1 MSALKLNR
9 VRLFTD
15 FHRRRCRSRRLRG
28 AAAGGGFALTLNS
41 RLAAVALALV
51 VALLAPAARAVEAV
65 NVRLDAAAIDL
76 TAATE
81 LQKTEGDR
89 IQVSTAPGPD
99 GIVRRIEVRAREGN
113 SNWAVFA
120 LTNNSDEQI
129 DRLIVVPHYRMVGSG
144 LFWPDLG
151 LSRIAAITPSTGDR
165 PVRQEGT
172 TADVFRITL
181 DPGTVITFVAE
192 LRTDKLPQIYLW
204 EPDAYKDK
212 VNSFTLYY
220 GIVIGIAGLLALF
233 LTILFVVKGSMMF
246 PAAAALGWAVLIYI
260 GIDFGFWGKVFDMS
274 AGAERVWRAC
284 GEAILSATLLV
295 FLFAYLNLSRWHVR
309 YAHVTVAWL
318 AALAALI
325 AVAVFDPSIAAGIA
339 RMSLAGIAVFGL
351 ALVIYLSTHGFDRA
365 VLLIPTWLLLV
376 VWTVAAGFAVTGL
389 VTNDIIGP
397 ALLGGLV
404 LIVMLIGFT
413 VMQHAF
419 AGGITHGIVSD
430 VERRALALTGAG
442 DLIWDWDV
450 SADKVFT
457 SPETEHILGLKRG
470 TLEGPAATW
479 LEVLH
484 PLDRDRFRA
493 ALDGIVEQR
502 RGRLTQDFR
511 LRTAD
516 GHYLWFALK
525 VRPVVGSDGE
535 VVRLVGTMTDVT
547 EFKNAEERLLFDAVH
562 DNLTGLPNRELFID
576 RMEAAFG
583 FARADPQ
590 IRPSIV
596 VVDLDRFKQVND
608 SVGIAVG
615 DSILLTIAR
624 RLSRLLKPQD
634 TLARLSGDQF
644 ALIILSEREPAR
656 IVAFA
661 ETIRRTLRA
670 PIAFNDREIFLT
682 ASIGLALAENQ
693 STRTEE
699 VLKDA
704 ELAMYYAKRIGG
716 DRIEI
721 FKPAMRS
728 RKTDRLTMESE
739 LRRAIEREEIKVLF
753 QPIVRLED
761 RAIAGFE
768 ALARWDHPKLG
779 RLSPAEFIA
788 IAEEIG
794 LIVDLGLFVLDHTAK
809 QLAQWQAATRA
820 REPVFASVNVSS
832 RQLLRHDLIQD
843 LRGVLSRTALAR
855 GTLKLEITES
865 LVMENPE
872 HAAQM
877 LTRIKELGAGLS
889 LDDFGTG
896 HSSLAYLQ
904 RFPFDTI
911 KIDQSF
917 VRTTSRGT
925 RPVILRSIIA
935 LAHDLGMEVV
945 AEGAETDSDA
955 VELYQLGCEYA
966 QGFAF
971 GEPMTA
977 DAARDLLIDKPT
989 RLRALKIASE

>member
-1 MSALKLNR
+1 
-9 VRLFTD
+9 LFAD
-15 FHRRRCRSRRLRG
+15 SHRRRGQGPGLQG
-28 AAAGGGFALTLNS
+28 DAAAGGFVLPMTRWLT
-41 RLAAVALALV
+41 AIAVVITAV
-51 VALLAPAARAVEAV
+51 LLTVPVARAVESV

-81 LQKTEGDR
+81 VQHTESDR

-113 SNWAVFA
+113 NNWAVFA

-129 DRLIVVPHYRMVGSG
+129 DRLVVVPHYRMVGSG

-165 PVRQEGT
+165 PVRQEGS

-192 LRTDKLPQIYLW
+192 LRSDKLPQIYLW

-233 LTILFVVKGSMMF
+233 LTILFVVKGSIMF

-309 YAHVTVAWL
+309 YAHITIAWL
-318 AALAALI
+318 AALAALV
-325 AVAVFDPSIAAGIA
+325 AVAVFDPAVAAGIA

-376 VWTVAAGFAVTGL
+376 AWTTAAGLAVTGL

-457 SPETEHILGLKRG
+457 SPETESMLGMKRG
-470 TLEGPAATW
+470 SLEGPAATW

-493 ALDGIVEQR
+493 SLDSVVEQR

-516 GHYLWFALK
+516 GNYLWFALK
-525 VRPVVGSDGE
+525 ARPVVGSDGE
-535 VVRLVGTMTDVT
+535 VVRLVGTLTDVT
-547 EFKNAEERLLFDAVH
+547 DFKTAEERLLFDAVH

-583 FARADPQ
+583 FARADSQ
-590 IRPSIV
+590 IRPSIIV
-596 VVDLDRFKQVND
+596 IDVDRFKQVND
-608 SVGIAVG
+608 SVGMAVG

-624 RLSRLLKPQD
+624 RLARLLKPQD

-644 ALIILSEREPAR
+644 AMILLSEREPAR
-656 IVAFA
+656 IVGFS

-682 ASIGLALAENQ
+682 ASIGMALAEHQ
-693 STRTEE
+693 TQRTDE

-728 RKTDRLTMESE
+728 RKTDRLAMESE
-739 LRRAIEREEIKVLF
+739 LRRAIEREEIKVLY

-779 RLSPAEFIA
+779 HLSPAEFIS

-794 LIVDLGLFVLDHTAK
+794 LIVDLGLFVLEHTAR
-809 QLAQWQAATRA
+809 QLAQWQAATRS

-843 LRGVLSRTALAR
+843 LRGVLGRVALAR

-917 VRTTSRGT
+917 VRTTPRGT

-971 GEPMTA
+971 GEPMSA
-977 DAARDLLIDKPT
+977 EGARDLLIDKPT

>member
-1 MSALKLNR
+1 LI
-9 VRLFTD
+9 VT
-15 FHRRRCRSRRLRG
+15 RCVTAVTVVL
-28 AAAGGGFALTLNS
+28 A
-41 RLAAVALALV
+41 LAASLLA
-51 VALLAPAARAVEAV
+51 APAALAVEAV

-81 LQKTEGDR
+81 RQKTEGDR

-113 SNWAVFA
+113 TNWAVFA

-144 LFWPDLG
+144 LIWPDLG
-151 LSRIAAITPSTGDR
+151 ISRIVAITPSSGDR
-165 PVRQEGT
+165 PVRQEST
-172 TADVFRITL
+172 TSDIFRVTL
-181 DPGTVITFVAE
+181 DPGTVITFVTE

-212 VNSFTLYY
+212 VNSFTLYQ

-233 LTILFVVKGSMMF
+233 LTILFVVKGSVMF
-246 PAAAALGWAVLIYI
+246 PAAAALGWAVLVYI

-309 YAHVTVAWL
+309 YAHITIAWL
-318 AALAALI
+318 AALAALV
-325 AVAVFDPSIAAGIA
+325 AVAVFDPAVAAGIA
-339 RMSLAGIAVFGL
+339 RMSLAGIALCGL

-376 VWTVAAGFAVTGL
+376 VWTLSAGLAVLGF
-389 VTNDIIGP
+389 VTNDIVGP

-442 DLIWDWDV
+442 DMIWDWDV
-450 SADKVFT
+450 SADKIYT
-457 SPETEHILGLKRG
+457 SPETEHLLGLKRG
-470 TLEGPAATW
+470 ALEGPAALW
-479 LEVLH
+479 LDVLH
-484 PLDRDRFRA
+484 ALDRDRFRA
-493 ALDGIVEQR
+493 SLDSVVEQR

-511 LRTAD
+511 LRASD
-516 GHYLWFALK
+516 GHYLWFTLK
-525 VRPVVGSDGE
+525 ARPVVGSDGE
-535 VVRLVGTMTDVT
+535 VVRLVGTLTDVT
-547 EFKNAEERLLFDAVH
+547 DFKNAEERLLFDAVH

-583 FARADPQ
+583 FARSDPQ
-590 IRPSIV
+590 IRPSVIV
-596 VVDLDRFKQVND
+596 IDLDRFKQVND

-624 RLSRLLKPQD
+624 RLGRLLKPQD

-644 ALIILSEREPAR
+644 AMILLSEREPAR

-661 ETIRRTLRA
+661 ETMRRTLRA
-670 PIAFNDREIFLT
+670 PIAFNDREIFIT

-693 STRTEE
+693 PHRTEE

-704 ELAMYYAKRIGG
+704 ELAMYHAKRIGG

-739 LRRAIEREEIKVLF
+739 LRRAIERQEIKVLF

-768 ALARWDHPKLG
+768 ALARWDHPKMG
-779 RLSPAEFIA
+779 RLSPAEFIS

-794 LIVDLGLFVLDHTAK
+794 LIVDLGLFVLDHTAR
-809 QLAQWQAATRA
+809 QLATWQAANRG
-820 REPVFASVNVSS
+820 REPIFASVNVSS

-843 LRGVLSRTALAR
+843 LRSVLSRNTLAR

-872 HAAQM
+872 HAAQI
-877 LTRIKELGAGLS
+877 LTRIRELGAGLS

-917 VRTTSRGT
+917 VRTTARGT

-971 GEPMTA
+971 GEPMSA
-977 DAARDLLIDKPT
+977 EAARNLLIEKPT
-989 RLRALKIASE
+989 QNRALKALASE

>member
-1 MSALKLNR
+1 M
-9 VRLFTD
+9 T
-15 FHRRRCRSRRLRG
+15 RC
-28 AAAGGGFALTLNS
+28 LT
-41 RLAAVALALV
+41 AVAV
-51 VALLAPAARAVEAV
+51 VIAASLLAVQTAPAVEAV

-81 LQKTEGDR
+81 VQKSDGDR

-113 SNWAVFA
+113 TNWAVLA

-165 PVRQEGT
+165 PVRQEGS
-172 TADVFRITL
+172 TADIFRITL
-181 DPGTVITFVAE
+181 DPGTVITLVTE

-233 LTILFVVKGSMMF
+233 LTILFVVKGSIMF

-309 YAHVTVAWL
+309 YAHITIAWL

-325 AVAVFDPSIAAGIA
+325 AVAVFDPAVAAGIA
-339 RMSLAGIAVFGL
+339 RMSLAGIAVLGL

-376 VWTVAAGFAVTGL
+376 VWTTAAGLAVTGL

-457 SPETEHILGLKRG
+457 SPETEHMLGLKRG
-470 TLEGPAATW
+470 TLEGPAAAW

-493 ALDGIVEQR
+493 SLDGVVEQR

-525 VRPVVGSDGE
+525 ARPVVGSDGE
-535 VVRLVGTMTDVT
+535 VVRLVGTLTDVND
-547 EFKNAEERLLFDAVH
+547 FKTAEDRLLFDAVH

-576 RMEAAFG
+576 RLEAALG
-583 FARADPQ
+583 FARAEPQ

-596 VVDLDRFKQVND
+596 VIDLDRFKQVND
-608 SVGIAVG
+608 SVGMAVG

-624 RLSRLLKPQD
+624 RLGRLLKPQD

-644 ALIILSEREPAR
+644 ALIVLSEREPAR

-682 ASIGLALAENQ
+682 ASIGLALAENPA
-693 STRTEE
+693 SRTDE

-739 LRRAIEREEIKVLF
+739 LRRAIEREEIKVLY

-779 RLSPAEFIA
+779 RLSPAEFIN

-794 LIVDLGLFVLDHTAK
+794 LIVDLGLFVLEHTAK

-843 LRGVLSRTALAR
+843 LRGVLGRTALAR

-917 VRTTSRGT
+917 VRTTPRGT

-971 GEPMTA
+971 GEPMSA
-977 DAARDLLIDKPT
+977 EGARDLLIDKPT

>member
-1 MSALKLNR
+1 MTR
-9 VRLFTD
+9 W
-15 FHRRRCRSRRLRG
+15 
-28 AAAGGGFALTLNS
+28 LT
-41 RLAAVALALV
+41 AIAVVITAV
-51 VALLAPAARAVEAV
+51 LLTVPVARAVESV

-81 LQKTEGDR
+81 VQHTEGDR

-113 SNWAVFA
+113 NNWAVFA

-129 DRLIVVPHYRMVGSG
+129 DRLVVVPHYRMVGSG

-165 PVRQEGT
+165 PVRQEGS
-172 TADVFRITL
+172 TADIFRITL

-192 LRTDKLPQIYLW
+192 LRSDKLPQIYLW

-233 LTILFVVKGSMMF
+233 LTILFVVKGSIMF

-309 YAHVTVAWL
+309 YAHITIAWL
-318 AALAALI
+318 AALAALV
-325 AVAVFDPSIAAGIA
+325 AVAVFDPAVAAGIA

-376 VWTVAAGFAVTGL
+376 VWTTAAGLAVTGL

-457 SPETEHILGLKRG
+457 SPETESMLGMKRG
-470 TLEGPAATW
+470 SLEGPAATW

-484 PLDRDRFRA
+484 QLDRDRFRA
-493 ALDGIVEQR
+493 SLDSVVEQR

-516 GHYLWFALK
+516 GNYLWFALK
-525 VRPVVGSDGE
+525 ARPVVGSDGE
-535 VVRLVGTMTDVT
+535 VVRLVGTLTDVT
-547 EFKNAEERLLFDAVH
+547 DFKTAEERLLFDAVH

-583 FARADPQ
+583 FARADSQ
-590 IRPSIV
+590 IRPSIIV
-596 VVDLDRFKQVND
+596 IDVDRFKQVND
-608 SVGIAVG
+608 SVGMAVG

-624 RLSRLLKPQD
+624 RLARLLKPQD

-644 ALIILSEREPAR
+644 AMILLSEREPAR
-656 IVAFA
+656 IVGFA
-661 ETIRRTLRA
+661 ETIRRALRA

-682 ASIGLALAENQ
+682 ASIGMALAENQ
-693 STRTEE
+693 TQRTDE

-728 RKTDRLTMESE
+728 RKTDRLAMESE
-739 LRRAIEREEIKVLF
+739 LRRAIEREEIKVLY

-779 RLSPAEFIA
+779 RLSPAEFIS

-794 LIVDLGLFVLDHTAK
+794 LIVDLGLFVLEHTAR
-809 QLAQWQAATRA
+809 QLAQWQAATRS

-843 LRGVLSRTALAR
+843 LRGVLGRVALAR

-917 VRTTSRGT
+917 VRTTPRGT

-971 GEPMTA
+971 GEPMSA
-977 DAARDLLIDKPT
+977 EGARDLLIDKPT

>member
-1 MSALKLNR
+1 M
-9 VRLFTD
+9 
-15 FHRRRCRSRRLRG
+15 RRWVT
-28 AAAGGGFALTLNS
+28 A
-41 RLAAVALALV
+41 AAVALALV
-51 VALLAPAARAVEAV
+51 LPLLSAGAARAVEAV
-65 NVRLDAAAIDL
+65 NVRIDVPAIDL
-76 TAATE
+76 TAAANLVHTDR
-81 LQKTEGDR
+81 DR

-99 GIVRRIEVRAREGN
+99 GIVRRIEVRAREHDT
-113 SNWAVFA
+113 NWAVFA
-120 LTNNSDEQI
+120 LANNSDEQI

-151 LSRIAAITPSTGDR
+151 LSRVVAITPSSGDR
-165 PVRQEGT
+165 PVKQASNS
-172 TADVFRITL
+172 ADVFRVTL
-181 DPGTVITFVAE
+181 DPGTVITFVVE
-192 LRTDKLPQIYLW
+192 LRTGKLPQIYLW
-204 EPDAYKDK
+204 DPDAYKDK

-233 LTILFVVKGSMMF
+233 LTILFVVKGCVMF
-246 PAAAALGWAVLIYI
+246 PAAAALGWAVLVYI

-274 AGAERVWRAC
+274 AGAERVWRAS
-284 GEAILSATLLV
+284 GEAILAATLLV
-295 FLFAYLNLSRWHVR
+295 FLFAYLNLNRWHVR
-309 YAHVTVAWL
+309 YAHITVAWL
-318 AALAALI
+318 VALAALVGVALFDP
-325 AVAVFDPSIAAGIA
+325 AVASGIA
-339 RMSLAGIAVFGL
+339 RISLAGIAVLGL
-351 ALVIYLSTHGFDRA
+351 ALVIYLSTHGYDRA

-376 VWTVAAGFAVTGL
+376 VWTCGAGLAVIGM

-442 DLIWDWDV
+442 DMIWDWDV

-457 SPETEHILGLKRG
+457 SPETEHLLGLKRG
-470 TLEGPAATW
+470 TLEGPAASW

-493 ALDGIVEQR
+493 ALDSVVEQR
-502 RGRLTQDFR
+502 RGRLAQDFR
-511 LRTAD
+511 LRAND
-516 GHYLWFALK
+516 GHYIWFALK
-525 VRPVVGSDGE
+525 ARPVVGSDGE
-535 VVRLVGTMTDVT
+535 VVRLVGTLTDVT
-547 EFKNAEERLLFDAVH
+547 EFKNAEERLLHDAVH
-562 DNLTGLPNRELFID
+562 DNLTGLPNRELFLD
-576 RMEAAFG
+576 RLEAAFA
-583 FARADPQ
+583 FARSDTQ
-590 IRPSIV
+590 MRPTVMVI
-596 VVDLDRFKQVND
+596 DLDRFKQVND
-608 SVGIAVG
+608 SVGMAVG

-624 RLSRLLKPQD
+624 RLGRLLKPQD
-634 TLARLSGDQF
+634 TLARLHGDQF
-644 ALIILSEREPAR
+644 ALILLSENEPAR

-661 ETIRRTLRA
+661 ETLRRTLRA
-670 PIAFNDREIFLT
+670 PITFNDREMFLT
-682 ASIGLALAENQ
+682 ASIGLALAEDQ
-693 STRTEE
+693 PHRSEE

-704 ELAMYYAKRIGG
+704 ELAMYHAKRIGG

-721 FKPAMRS
+721 FKPAMRA
-728 RKTDRLTMESE
+728 RKTDRLALESE
-739 LRRAIEREEIKVLF
+739 LRRAIERQEIKMLY

-761 RAIAGFE
+761 RMIAGFE
-768 ALARWDHPKLG
+768 ALARWDHPKMG
-779 RLSPAEFIA
+779 RLSPAEFIS

-794 LIVDLGLFVLDHTAK
+794 LIVDLGLFVLERTAR
-809 QLAQWQAATRA
+809 QLATWQASTRG

-843 LRGVLSRTALAR
+843 LRTVLARTALAR

-877 LTRIKELGAGLS
+877 LTRIRELGAGLS

-917 VRTTSRGT
+917 VRTTAAAR

-935 LAHDLGMEVV
+935 LAHDLGMDMV

-971 GEPMTA
+971 GEPMSA
-977 DAARDLLIDKPT
+977 EEAASDHC
-989 RLRALKIASE
+989 

>member
-1 MSALKLNR
+1 MLFAYISA
-9 VRLFTD
+9 
-15 FHRRRCRSRRLRG
+15 HRGVGGFGLIIARWLT
-28 AAAGGGFALTLNS
+28 AAALVL
-41 RLAAVALALV
+41 LALAGS
-51 VALLAPAARAVEAV
+51 PARAVEAV
-65 NVRLDAAAIDL
+65 NVRLDASAIDL

-81 LQKTEGDR
+81 TLKTETDR

-99 GIVRRIEVRAREGN
+99 GIVRRIEVRAREG
-113 SNWAVFA
+113 STNWAVFA

-151 LSRIAAITPSTGDR
+151 LSRIVAITPSSGDR
-165 PVRQEGT
+165 PVRQEST
-172 TADVFRITL
+172 SADIFRITL
-181 DPGTVITFVAE
+181 DPGTVITLVAE
-192 LRTDKLPQIYLW
+192 LRTDKLPQLYLW

-233 LTILFVVKGSMMF
+233 LTILFVVKGSIMF
-246 PAAAALGWAVLIYI
+246 PAAAALGWAVLVYI

-309 YAHVTVAWL
+309 YAHITIAWL
-318 AALAALI
+318 VALAALI
-325 AVAVFDPSIAAGIA
+325 GVAVFDPAVASGIA
-339 RMSLAGIAVFGL
+339 RMSLALIAVFGL

-376 VWTVAAGFAVTGL
+376 VWTVGAGAAVTGV

-442 DLIWDWDV
+442 DMIWDWDV

-470 TLEGPAATW
+470 TLEGPAASW
-479 LEVLH
+479 LDVLH

-493 ALDGIVEQR
+493 SLDNAVEQR

-511 LRTAD
+511 LRGAD
-516 GHYLWFALK
+516 GHYVWFTLK
-525 VRPVVGSDGE
+525 ARPVVGSDGE
-535 VVRLVGTMTDVT
+535 VVRLVGTLTDVSD
-547 EFKNAEERLLFDAVH
+547 FKKAEERLLFDAVH
-562 DNLTGLPNRELFID
+562 DNLTGLPNRELFLD
-576 RMEAAFG
+576 RMEAAFAY
-583 FARADPQ
+583 ARSDPQ
-590 IRPSIV
+590 IKPSVLVI
-596 VVDLDRFKQVND
+596 DLDRFKQVND
-608 SVGIAVG
+608 SVGIALG
-615 DSILLTIAR
+615 DSVLLTIAR
-624 RLSRLLKPQD
+624 RLSRLLKAQD
-634 TLARLSGDQF
+634 TLARLAGDQF
-644 ALIILSEREPAR
+644 ALILMSEKEPAR
-656 IVAFA
+656 IVAFT
-661 ETIRRTLRA
+661 ETLRRTLRA

-693 STRTEE
+693 PHRTEE

-704 ELAMYYAKRIGG
+704 ELAMYHAKRIGG

-739 LRRAIEREEIKVLF
+739 LRRAIEREEIKVLY

-768 ALARWDHPKLG
+768 ALARWDHPKMG
-779 RLSPAEFIA
+779 RLSPAEFIS

-794 LIVDLGLFVLDHTAK
+794 LIVDLGLFMLDRTAR
-809 QLAQWQAATRA
+809 QLATWQAANRG
-820 REPVFASVNVSS
+820 REPIFASVNVSS

-843 LRGVLSRTALAR
+843 LRSVLARSTLAR
-855 GTLKLEITES
+855 GTFKLEITES

-872 HAAQM
+872 HASQM

-917 VRTTSRGT
+917 VRTTVRGT

-935 LAHDLGMEVV
+935 MAHDLGMEVV

-971 GEPMTA
+971 GEPMSPQAASGLLTA
-977 DAARDLLIDKPT
+977 AHMEPAR
-989 RLRALKIASE
+989 

>member
-1 MSALKLNR
+1 M
-9 VRLFTD
+9 T
-15 FHRRRCRSRRLRG
+15 RC
-28 AAAGGGFALTLNS
+28 LT
-41 RLAAVALALV
+41 AVAV
-51 VALLAPAARAVEAV
+51 VIAASLLAVQTAPAVEAV

-81 LQKTEGDR
+81 MQKSDGDR

-113 SNWAVFA
+113 TNWAVLA

-165 PVRQEGT
+165 PVRQEGS
-172 TADVFRITL
+172 TADIFRITL
-181 DPGTVITFVAE
+181 DPGTVITLVTE

-233 LTILFVVKGSMMF
+233 LTILFVVKGSIMF

-309 YAHVTVAWL
+309 YAHITIAWL

-325 AVAVFDPSIAAGIA
+325 AVAVFDPAVAAGIA
-339 RMSLAGIAVFGL
+339 RMSLAGIAVLGL

-376 VWTVAAGFAVTGL
+376 VWTTAAGLAVTGL

-457 SPETEHILGLKRG
+457 SPETEHMLGLKRG
-470 TLEGPAATW
+470 TLEGPAAAW

-493 ALDGIVEQR
+493 SLDGVVEQR

-525 VRPVVGSDGE
+525 ARPVVGSDGE
-535 VVRLVGTMTDVT
+535 VVRLVGTLTDVT
-547 EFKNAEERLLFDAVH
+547 DFKTAEDRLLFDAVH

-576 RMEAAFG
+576 RLEAALG
-583 FARADPQ
+583 FARAEPQ

-596 VVDLDRFKQVND
+596 VIDLDRFKQVND
-608 SVGIAVG
+608 SVGMAVG

-624 RLSRLLKPQD
+624 RLGRLLKPQD
-634 TLARLSGDQF
+634 TLSRLSGDQF
-644 ALIILSEREPAR
+644 ALIVLSEREPAR

-682 ASIGLALAENQ
+682 ASIGLALAENPA
-693 STRTEE
+693 SRTEE

-739 LRRAIEREEIKVLF
+739 LRRAIEREEIKVLY

-779 RLSPAEFIA
+779 RLSPAEFIT

-794 LIVDLGLFVLDHTAK
+794 LIVDLGLFVLDHTAR

-843 LRGVLSRTALAR
+843 LRSVLGRTTLAR

-935 LAHDLGMEVV
+935 MAHDLGMEVV

-971 GEPMTA
+971 GEPMSA
-977 DAARDLLIDKPT
+977 DAARDLLVDKPT

>member
-1 MSALKLNR
+1 MHGLLSALVL
-9 VRLFTD
+9 
-15 FHRRRCRSRRLRG
+15 
-28 AAAGGGFALTLNS
+28 AAALVAS
-41 RLAAVALALV
+41 VAAH
-51 VALLAPAARAVEAV
+51 AVEAV
-65 NVRLDAAAIDL
+65 NVRLDTPAIDL
-76 TAATE
+76 TAAT
-81 LQKTEGDR
+81 QRQRTENDR
-89 IQVSTAPGPD
+89 IQVSTAPGAD
-99 GIVRRIEVRAREGN
+99 GIVRRIEVRAREASN
-113 SNWAVFA
+113 NWAVFA

-144 LFWPDLG
+144 LIWPDLG
-151 LSRIAAITPSTGDR
+151 LSRIAGITPSSGDR
-165 PVRQEGT
+165 PVRQESNA
-172 TADVFRITL
+172 ADIFRVTL

-192 LRTDKLPQIYLW
+192 LRTNNLPQIYLW

-212 VNSFTLYY
+212 VNSFTLYQ

-233 LTILFVVKGSMMF
+233 LTILFVVKGSVMF

-274 AGAERVWRAC
+274 AGAERVWRAS

-309 YAHVTVAWL
+309 YAHITIAWL
-318 AALAALI
+318 AALAALV
-325 AVAVFDPSIAAGIA
+325 AVAVFDPAVASGIA
-339 RMSLAGIAVFGL
+339 RISLALIAVFGL

-365 VLLIPTWLLLV
+365 VLLIPTWILLV
-376 VWTVAAGFAVTGL
+376 VWTFAAGLAVTGM
-389 VTNDIIGP
+389 VQNDIVGP

-442 DLIWDWDV
+442 DMIWDWDV
-450 SADKVFT
+450 SGDKVFT
-457 SPETEHILGLKRG
+457 SPETEHTLGLKRG
-470 TLEGPAATW
+470 ALEGPAASW
-479 LEVLH
+479 LEFLH
-484 PLDRDRFRA
+484 SLDRDRFRA
-493 ALDGIVEQR
+493 SLDSVLEQR

-511 LRTAD
+511 LRAAD
-516 GHYLWFALK
+516 GHYVWFTLK
-525 VRPVVGSDGE
+525 ARPVVGSDGE
-535 VVRLVGTMTDVT
+535 VVRVVGTLTDVT
-547 EFKNAEERLLFDAVH
+547 DFKNAEERLLFDAVH

-576 RMEAAFG
+576 RMEAAFA
-583 FARADPQ
+583 FARSDSN
-590 IRPSIV
+590 IRPSVMVI
-596 VVDLDRFKQVND
+596 DLDRFKQVND

-624 RLSRLLKPQD
+624 RLGRALKPQD

-644 ALIILSEREPAR
+644 AIILLSEKEPAR
-656 IVAFA
+656 IVSFA
-661 ETIRRTLRA
+661 ETLRRALRA

-682 ASIGLALAENQ
+682 ASIGLALAEGAPH
-693 STRTEE
+693 RTEE

-721 FKPAMRS
+721 FKPAMRA

-739 LRRAIEREEIKVLF
+739 LRRAIERQEIKVLF

-768 ALARWDHPKLG
+768 ALARWDHPKMG
-779 RLSPAEFIA
+779 RLSPTEFIS

-809 QLAQWQAATRA
+809 QLSRWQAELPRGH
-820 REPVFASVNVSS
+820 EPVFASVNVSS

-843 LRGVLSRTALAR
+843 LRGVLSRTPLTR

-955 VELYQLGCEYA
+955 VELYQMGCEYA

-971 GEPMTA
+971 GEPMTSDEA
-977 DAARDLLIDKPT
+977 LALLLEKPARPRTLQ
-989 RLRALKIASE
+989 IASE

>member
-1 MSALKLNR
+1 
-9 VRLFTD
+9 
-15 FHRRRCRSRRLRG
+15 
-28 AAAGGGFALTLNS
+28 
-41 RLAAVALALV
+41 
-51 VALLAPAARAVEAV
+51 V
-65 NVRLDAAAIDL
+65 NVRLDAPAIDL
-76 TAATE
+76 TNAVIQ
-81 LQKTEGDR
+81 QKTESGR

-99 GIVRRIEVRAREGN
+99 SIVRRIEVRAREGGT
-113 SNWAVFA
+113 NWAVFA

-144 LFWPDLG
+144 VIWPDLG
-151 LSRIAAITPSTGDR
+151 LSRIVAITPSSGDR
-165 PVRQEGT
+165 PERQDNA
-172 TADVFRITL
+172 TADVFRVTL

-220 GIVIGIAGLLALF
+220 GIVIGISGLLALF
-233 LTILFVVKGSMMF
+233 LTILFVVKGSVMF

-295 FLFAYLNLSRWHVR
+295 FLFAYLNLNRWHVR
-309 YAHVTVAWL
+309 YAHITIAWL
-318 AALAALI
+318 AGLTALI
-325 AVAVFDPSIAAGIA
+325 AVAVFDPAIASGVA
-339 RMSLAGIAVFGL
+339 RISLAGIAVFGF
-351 ALVIYLSTHGFDRA
+351 ALVVYLSTHGYDRA

-376 VWTVAAGFAVTGL
+376 VWTVVAALAVLGV

-442 DLIWDWDV
+442 DMIWDWDV

-457 SPETEHILGLKRG
+457 SPETEHLLGLKRG
-470 TLEGPAATW
+470 ALEGPAVRW
-479 LEVLH
+479 LDVLH

-493 ALDGIVEQR
+493 SLDSVVEQR

-511 LRTAD
+511 MRTPD

-525 VRPVVGSDGE
+525 ARPVVGSDGE
-535 VVRLVGTMTDVT
+535 VVRIVGTLVDVT

-562 DNLTGLPNRELFID
+562 DNLTGLPNRELFLD
-576 RMEAAFG
+576 RMEAAFA
-583 FARADPQ
+583 FARSEQ
-590 IRPSIV
+590 SIRPTVMLI
-596 VVDLDRFKQVND
+596 DIDRFKQVND

-615 DSILLTIAR
+615 DSILLTMAR
-624 RLSRLLKPQD
+624 RLTRLLKPQD
-634 TLARLSGDQF
+634 TVARLAGDQF
-644 ALIILSEREPAR
+644 ALILLSEREPAR

-661 ETIRRTLRA
+661 ETLRRTLRA

-682 ASIGLALAENQ
+682 ASMGLALAESQ
-693 STRTEE
+693 PHRTEE

-716 DRIEI
+716 DRIEV

-739 LRRAIEREEIKVLF
+739 LRRAIEREEIVILY

-761 RAIAGFE
+761 RSVAGFE
-768 ALARWDHPKLG
+768 ALARWDHPKMG
-779 RLSPAEFIA
+779 RLSPAEFIS

-794 LIVDLGLFVLDHTAK
+794 LIVDLGLFVLDRTAR
-809 QLAQWQAATRA
+809 QLAIWQRSSKV
-820 REPVFASVNVSS
+820 RDPIFASVNVSS
-832 RQLLRHDLIQD
+832 RQLLRHDLIHD
-843 LRGVLSRTALAR
+843 LRTVLARSSVAR
-855 GTLKLEITES
+855 GTLKLELTES

-877 LTRIKELGAGLS
+877 LTRMRELGAGLA

-896 HSSLAYLQ
+896 HSSLSYLQ

-917 VRTTSRGT
+917 VRTTARGT

-945 AEGAETDSDA
+945 AEGAESDSDA

-966 QGFAF
+966 QGYAF
-971 GEPMTA
+971 GEPMSVEKATS
-977 DAARDLLIDKPT
+977 LLTGEPVKA
-989 RLRALKIASE
+989 RALGVAGLAR